1 VPVTTRSSASH
12 STSASTPATSH
23 PVSTR
28 SSGSHSAAVSTPAT
42 SHPVSTRS
50 SGGGL
55 KHGEDGGDGHG
66 VGGDD

>member
-1 VPVTTRSSASH
+1 VSVTTRSSASR
-12 STSASTPATSH
+12 STAASPPATSH

-28 SSGSHSAAVSTPAT
+28 SSGSHSAAISTPAT

-50 SGGGL
+50 SGGGH

-66 VGGDD
+66 GGDD